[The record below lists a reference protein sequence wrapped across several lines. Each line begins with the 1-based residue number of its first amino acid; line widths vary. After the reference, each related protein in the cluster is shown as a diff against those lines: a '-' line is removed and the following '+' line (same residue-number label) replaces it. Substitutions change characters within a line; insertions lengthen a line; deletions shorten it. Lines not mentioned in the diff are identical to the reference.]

1 MEHIP
6 HVQEE
11 NRFIHIHADTEGEAS
26 LFQKAGE
33 LSLASIIT
41 K

>member
-1 MEHIP
+1 MEHIL

-11 NRFIHIHADTEGEAS
+11 NRLNLIHIHADTEGEAS

-33 LSLASIIT
+33 LSLASI
-41 K
+41 